1 MNLNSAA
8 LTQKYRKKS
17 VLLIGAVGLSAAM
30 SFEGYA
36 RIIVERPL
44 DFGTILIA
52 DHAQV
57 SRVQVRAN
65 GQSTTNG
72 GVHLVTGAQAAS
84 IVLSSL
90 PAQTN
95 IAVSTSIITPHMS
108 HSNLAVSG
116 VNLIQLEHT
125 DRVFSDTLGNAQLNI
140 GGTIEITPSPAQYP
154 DGTYRVWANIEVN
167 Y

>member
-1 MNLNSAA
+1 MKSAIEKWAYRKSVA
-8 LTQKYRKKS
+8 LTALVAGFCIVPSFYGYTR
-17 VLLIGAVGLSAAM
+17 VL
-30 SFEGYA
+30 
-36 RIIVERPL
+36 VERPL
-44 DFGTILIA
+44 NFGTILIS

-57 SRVQVRAN
+57 GRVQIRTN

-72 GVHLVTGAQAAS
+72 PVHLVSGAQAAS

-95 IAVSTSIITPHMS
+95 IAISTNIITPQLS

-116 VNLIQLEHT
+116 INLIHLEHV
-125 DRVFSDTLGNAQLNI
+125 DRVFSDSFGNAQFEV
-140 GGTIEITPSPAQYP
+140 GGTIEIKSSPNQYP
-154 DGTYRVWANIEVN
+154 DGTYRVWASIEVS